1 VTTANDTKADLDR
14 RVADR
19 LLKHGVRYTNTRRV
33 VVAVLGGVDGP
44 RSAAEIGTL
53 VEGHVPISS
62 LYRSLTVLADSGVL
76 DRTHEVAGVT
86 RYELGEWILGHHHH
100 LVCTKCGDITDV
112 DFDADWEAAFQT
124 VIRRVGAR
132 HGFQASGH
140 RLDVEGL
147 CERCQTG

>member
-1 VTTANDTKADLDR
+1 VTAADDGTADLDR

-19 LLKHGVRYTNTRRV
+19 LFQHGVRYTNTRRV
-33 VVAVLGGVDGP
+33 VVRTLSEVYGP

-100 LVCTKCGDITDV
+100 LVCTKCGDVTDV

-124 VIRRVGAR
+124 VMRRVGVG

-147 CERCQTG
+147 CERCRMG